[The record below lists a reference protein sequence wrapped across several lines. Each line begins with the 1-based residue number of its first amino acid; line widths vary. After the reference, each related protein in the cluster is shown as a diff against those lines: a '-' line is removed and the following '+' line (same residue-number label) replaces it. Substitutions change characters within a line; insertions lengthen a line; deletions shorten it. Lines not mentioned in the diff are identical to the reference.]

1 MNGAEVTAV
10 SSSSTSAQI
19 KADNSLLLTNSYTD
33 LLSSIDAVYIAS
45 HPTKHYNHVKQAL
58 LAGKHVLCESPIALS
73 EAECNELYQLAN
85 SKNLIL
91 MDAIKTAYST
101 AYNRLLLLLNSGK
114 IGQVLSVESTCTSLK
129 NIKIDTTKKSNSL
142 LEQYLC
148 MGSYSYVTYLSYL
161 RYTLDRY
168 KYYLSYVRQNSY
180 F

>member
-1 MNGAEVTAV
+1 MNGAEVIAV

-129 NIKIDTTKKSNSL
+129 NIKIDTTKKQL
-142 LEQYLC
+142 IIGTVFVHGVLQLC
-148 MGSYSYVTYLSYL
+148 YLSFI
-161 RYTLDRY
+161 
-168 KYYLSYVRQNSY
+168 S
-180 F
+180 